1 MMLRY
6 SSYKSIYDNKPA
18 KVKPSYF
25 NVFLEAVFG
34 RRGSLIKI
42 AALVLFLT
50 VTTTGMV
57 TAFASNG
64 HDKEHASYET
74 VIVMPGDTLWEIA
87 VNHKPNG
94 KDTRDYID
102 EIKRINGMTVSSIRA
117 GDTLLVPEI

>member
-1 MMLRY
+1 MENLYR
-6 SSYKSIYDNKPA
+6 
-18 KVKPSYF
+18 
-25 NVFLEAVFG
+25 

-42 AALVLFLT
+42 IALVLFLT

-64 HDKEHASYET
+64 NERSHTSYET

-94 KDTRDYID
+94 EDTRVYID
-102 EIKRINGMTVSSIRA
+102 EIKRVNGMAVSSIQA
-117 GDTLLVPEI
+117 GDTLLLPQI